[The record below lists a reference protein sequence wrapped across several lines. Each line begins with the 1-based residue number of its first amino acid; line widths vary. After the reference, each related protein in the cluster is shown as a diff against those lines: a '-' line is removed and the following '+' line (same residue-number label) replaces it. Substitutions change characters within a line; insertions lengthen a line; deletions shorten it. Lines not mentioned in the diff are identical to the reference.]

1 MFRVSNESHRALV
14 SAVLLL
20 LYKGVLKIKSLNVT
34 IQMKAIEQFPVLLL
48 ITLCRV
54 PEVRLL
60 SNIFLEFCFLIC

>member
-20 LYKGVLKIKSLNVT
+20 YKCVLTFESVT
-34 IQMKAIEQFPVLLL
+34 IQIKAIEQSRVLLL
-48 ITLCRV
+48 ITWYKV
-54 PEVRLL
+54 PEVLLL

>member
-1 MFRVSNESHRALV
+1 MLRVSNESHRALV

-48 ITLCRV
+48 ITLYRV
-54 PEVRLL
+54 PEV
-60 SNIFLEFCFLIC
+60 

>member
-1 MFRVSNESHRALV
+1 MLRVSNESHRALV

-34 IQMKAIEQFPVLLL
+34 IQMKTIEQFPVLLL
-48 ITLCRV
+48 ITLYRV